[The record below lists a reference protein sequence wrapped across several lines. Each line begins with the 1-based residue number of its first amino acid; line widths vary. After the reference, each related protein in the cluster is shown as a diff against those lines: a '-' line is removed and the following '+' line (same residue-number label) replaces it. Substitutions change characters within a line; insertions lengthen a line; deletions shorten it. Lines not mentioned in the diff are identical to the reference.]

1 MKKITI
7 YTDGSSLGNPG
18 NGGWAAILIYNKN
31 IKEISG
37 NAPNVTNNQ
46 MELLAAINSL
56 KALKEKCEV
65 TLITDSIYVKN
76 GITLWI
82 KNWAQNN
89 WQNSNK
95 KPVKNKELWQELAIL
110 NSKHHI
116 NWQWVKGHSGD
127 KYNEIVDDL
136 ARAAATELLAEN

>member
-18 NGGWAAILIYNKN
+18 NGGWGAILIYNDIK
-31 IKEISG
+31 KEISG
-37 NAPNVTNNQ
+37 NAKNVTNNQ

-56 KALKEKCEV
+56 KTLKEKCEV
-65 TLITDSIYVKN
+65 TLITDSTYVKN

-82 KNWAQNN
+82 KNWEKNN
-89 WQNSNK
+89 WQSANK
-95 KPVKNKELWQELAIL
+95 KAVKNKELWQELADL
-110 NSKHHI
+110 NNKHQV

-127 KYNEIVDDL
+127 KYNDLVDNL
-136 ARAAATELLAEN
+136 ARSAAEELNDN

>member
-18 NGGWAAILIYNKN
+18 NGGWGAILIYNDIK
-31 IKEISG
+31 KEISG
-37 NAPNVTNNQ
+37 NAKNVTNNQ

-56 KALKEKCEV
+56 KTLKEKCEV
-65 TLITDSIYVKN
+65 TLITDSTYVKN

-82 KNWAQNN
+82 KNWEKNN
-89 WQNSNK
+89 WQSANK
-95 KPVKNKELWQELAIL
+95 KAVKNKELWQELADL
-110 NSKHHI
+110 NNKHHV

-127 KYNEIVDDL
+127 KYNDLVDNL
-136 ARAAATELLAEN
+136 ARSAAEELNNN